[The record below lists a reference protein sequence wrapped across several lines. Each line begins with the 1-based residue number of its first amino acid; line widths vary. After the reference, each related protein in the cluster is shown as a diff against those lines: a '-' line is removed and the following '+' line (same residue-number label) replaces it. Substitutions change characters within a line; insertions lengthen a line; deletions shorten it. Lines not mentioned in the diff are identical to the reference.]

1 MAMTDSANSTTWEQE
16 WRRMQM
22 WLFAGFV
29 VIVLFAG
36 IGFGLWLLGRWQASI
51 VAGVLGASI
60 DLVMIGRATWSY
72 VQVLRLRAAE
82 RVLREP
88 KSTNREW
95 LVAVAFL
102 VVPLGLYTLWYVM
115 AR

>member
-1 MAMTDSANSTTWEQE
+1 
-16 WRRMQM
+16 
-22 WLFAGFV
+22 
-29 VIVLFAG
+29 
-36 IGFGLWLLGRWQASI
+36 
-51 VAGVLGASI
+51 
-60 DLVMIGRATWSY
+60 MIGRATWSY